1 MYEHTCY
8 DTQAIW
14 NLMQTYSN
22 RWLLLSSVLGRSGV
36 QRLASMQAFVMHIA
50 QHSDK
55 TISTLLGYWSTL
67 LQQNVVIST
76 DTCKQHQYTP
86 ENIPNGWHIVSSKPF
101 RQANMT
107 VAAIL
112 FQQVLC
118 RGASRRWHETSEPC
132 RSGIMQCYKM
142 MMQKWST
149 AKTDLRCNYTIATV
163 NRQCWVQTP
172 ETSFNKTQSLTNKG
186 FQLALPPKVKH
197 PILCLLSH
205 LCMTADLRQLHQV

>member
-22 RWLLLSSVLGRSGV
+22 RWLLLSRSGV

-76 DTCKQHQYTP
+76 D
-86 ENIPNGWHIVSSKPF
+86 
-101 RQANMT
+101 ANSINTHLKTYRT
-107 VAAIL
+107 VDI
-112 FQQVLC
+112 LC
-118 RGASRRWHETSEPC
+118 RANP
-132 RSGIMQCYKM
+132 SGKLT
-142 MMQKWST
+142 W
-149 AKTDLRCNYTIATV
+149 
-163 NRQCWVQTP
+163 
-172 ETSFNKTQSLTNKG
+172 QSLPFSSNRFFAEVPAEDGMKH
-186 FQLALPPKVKH
+186 QNLAGLVSCNATKWWCRNEAQQKLTWGAITP
-197 PILCLLSH
+197 
-205 LCMTADLRQLHQV
+205 

>member
-22 RWLLLSSVLGRSGV
+22 RWLLLSRSGV

-76 DTCKQHQYTP
+76 D
-86 ENIPNGWHIVSSKPF
+86 
-101 RQANMT
+101 ANSINTHLKTYRT
-107 VAAIL
+107 VDI
-112 FQQVLC
+112 LC
-118 RGASRRWHETSEPC
+118 RANP
-132 RSGIMQCYKM
+132 SGK
-142 MMQKWST
+142 
-149 AKTDLRCNYTIATV
+149 
-163 NRQCWVQTP
+163 
-172 ETSFNKTQSLTNKG
+172 LT
-186 FQLALPPKVKH
+186 
-197 PILCLLSH
+197 
-205 LCMTADLRQLHQV
+205 

>member
-76 DTCKQHQYTP
+76 D
-86 ENIPNGWHIVSSKPF
+86 
-101 RQANMT
+101 ANSINTHLKTYRT
-107 VAAIL
+107 VDI
-112 FQQVLC
+112 LC
-118 RGASRRWHETSEPC
+118 RANP
-132 RSGIMQCYKM
+132 SGK
-142 MMQKWST
+142 
-149 AKTDLRCNYTIATV
+149 
-163 NRQCWVQTP
+163 
-172 ETSFNKTQSLTNKG
+172 LT
-186 FQLALPPKVKH
+186 
-197 PILCLLSH
+197 
-205 LCMTADLRQLHQV
+205 